1 MYPKALRCVIGY
13 GLPERR
19 QQQLRRVETG
29 LGFRVFSLSKAE
41 PLNSDLA
48 LGTRFS

>member
-1 MYPKALRCVIGY
+1 MYPKALRCVIGS

-19 QQQLRRVETG
+19 QQQLRRVE
-29 LGFRVFSLSKAE
+29 AE

-48 LGTRFS
+48 LGTRLS